1 MVSRRLM
8 KMRLGKAESES
19 AECDEQQNRIYPGSG
34 GCMLC

>member
-1 MVSRRLM
+1 
-8 KMRLGKAESES
+8 MRLGTVKAESES